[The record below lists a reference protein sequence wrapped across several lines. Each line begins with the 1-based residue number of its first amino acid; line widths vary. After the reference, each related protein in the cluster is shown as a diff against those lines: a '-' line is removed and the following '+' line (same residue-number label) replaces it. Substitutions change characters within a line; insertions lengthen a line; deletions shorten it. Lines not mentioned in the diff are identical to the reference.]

1 MSRFKGKKR
10 LSVAGFRLSPITK
23 DQTPNTE
30 QKGLTLIEILVSL
43 AILSIGILALSHLF
57 PIGLKSSE
65 RAANF
70 TRCSSYLQ
78 DTIEKLKYAA
88 RVYDVGDIPSSPP
101 ASPPYRFSDYDGV
114 GYYEF
119 FTKYN
124 AVHGDT
130 TYNPPSGYTSW
141 IDAPFTEYV
150 DSQTKERVGWS
161 HLLLED
167 EPTLDT
173 DIIQKAYISIYW
185 KESSGVRAD
194 TIPLYIANPYRKELG
209 NVLP

>member
-70 TRCSSYLQ
+70 TRYSSYLQ
-78 DTIEKLKYAA
+78 DTIERLKYAA
-88 RVYDVGDIPSSPP
+88 RVYDADDVDGGISPN
-101 ASPPYRFSDYDGV
+101 DNGL
-114 GYYEF
+114 GYYELVYS
-119 FTKYN
+119 YN
-124 AVHGDT
+124 DPGTEKNKKFT
-130 TYNPPSGYTSW
+130 TYT
-141 IDAPFTEYV
+141 
-150 DSQTKERVGWS
+150 DSQGDLVGWS
-161 HLLLED
+161 YILLEED
-167 EPTLDT
+167 PFLDA
-173 DIIQKAYISIYW
+173 DVIQKAYISIYW